1 MAVFD
6 LLLMMKV
13 TILHFENDTYIVNTA
28 LNDFVTSKV
37 VLSSF
42 YLQSHRYVWK
52 HECLLARW

>member
-6 LLLMMKV
+6 LLLMKKV
-13 TILHFENDTYIVNTA
+13 TILHFGNDTHIVNTA
-28 LNDFVTSKV
+28 LNGFVTSKV